1 MDEDNLSSKLMLKNL
16 VGGGPAFKGFEH
28 KSAKSL
34 SEKQTLL

>member
-1 MDEDNLSSKLMLKNL
+1 MAEDNLVSKLVLKNL
-16 VGGGPAFKGFEH
+16 LDGGPAFKGFEH